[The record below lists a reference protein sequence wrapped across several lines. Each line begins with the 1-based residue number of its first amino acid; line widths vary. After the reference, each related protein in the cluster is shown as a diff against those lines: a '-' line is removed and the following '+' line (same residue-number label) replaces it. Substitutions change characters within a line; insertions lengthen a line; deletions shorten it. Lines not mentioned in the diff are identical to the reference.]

1 MASESKEYTPPFW
14 LRVLYVL
21 LGLDKGSVLW
31 TALFVLAV
39 PALVVWTVVLPRI
52 RFGDEEERLFRAA
65 RHGDAAAIER
75 SLAAGG
81 KVNAT
86 SPVDGKSALFRAAIF
101 GHTAAVRTL
110 LSHGAD
116 SSLRAADDKTP
127 LDITL
132 AARADEKDQAIVREL
147 DTIAGLLRAAQE
159 TPR

>member
-1 MASESKEYTPPFW
+1 MAAESKEYTPPLW

-31 TALFVLAV
+31 RAIFVLAV

-52 RFGDEEERLFRAA
+52 RFRDEEERLFRAA
-65 RHGDAAAIER
+65 RHGDAAGIER
-75 SLAAGG
+75 SIAAGG
-81 KVNAT
+81 KVNAA

-110 LSHGAD
+110 LAHGAD
-116 SSLRAADDKTP
+116 ASLRAADDKTA

-132 AARADEKDQAIVREL
+132 AARAEEKDPAIVHEL
-147 DTIAGLLRAAQE
+147 DTIAGLLRTAQE
-159 TPR
+159 TPH